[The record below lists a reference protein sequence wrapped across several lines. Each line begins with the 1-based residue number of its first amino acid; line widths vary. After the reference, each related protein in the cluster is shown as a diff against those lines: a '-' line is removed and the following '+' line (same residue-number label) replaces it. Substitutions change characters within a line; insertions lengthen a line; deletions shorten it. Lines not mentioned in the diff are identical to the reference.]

1 MERDG
6 RVKVGFYE
14 IGISGAKWANSIL
27 KDYIKK
33 EYAVNHNRIN
43 QLNLVIRVMKRVEKK
58 MN

>member
-1 MERDG
+1 VERDG

-33 EYAVNHNRIN
+33 SM
-43 QLNLVIRVMKRVEKK
+43 L
-58 MN
+58 

>member
-27 KDYIKK
+27 KHKK